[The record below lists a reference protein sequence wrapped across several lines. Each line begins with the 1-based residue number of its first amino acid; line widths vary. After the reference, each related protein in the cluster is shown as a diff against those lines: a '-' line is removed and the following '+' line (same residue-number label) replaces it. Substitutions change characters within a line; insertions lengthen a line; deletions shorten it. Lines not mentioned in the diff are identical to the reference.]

1 VTALRAWKWKM
12 TTLPTTQTHYLIRNE
27 WGRSLGRQLQ
37 KTFQLFPL
45 VRQHHLWRLQKS
57 QISHAY
63 LVPALA
69 IIAADDPSTCA
80 IYAKEKD
87 ILIRKGGNVL
97 KGLPIK
103 RNTSF
108 D

>member
-1 VTALRAWKWKM
+1 M
-12 TTLPTTQTHYLIRNE
+12 E
-27 WGRSLGRQLQ
+27 WVNWEIT
-37 KTFQLFPL
+37 KEP
-45 VRQHHLWRLQKS
+45 
-57 QISHAY
+57 
-63 LVPALA
+63 LA
-69 IIAADDPSTCA
+69 ILAADDPSTCA